1 MANKIFVVVM
11 FLCCCSFLAAQQ
23 LRIATYQY
31 ADNNRIKNIQPFAD
45 DLRKKYGYDAI
56 VKSYPTV
63 HALID
68 GIQRGEVDIAL
79 INTFGYLLLETSG
92 NKYPMKPVLTLEV
105 REDAKDNYK
114 TAIIASINSPIHSLA
129 EIKKFSAPTRLMLV
143 AKGSTSGN
151 LVPRLALSGQGI
163 PDPEKSFASVQYA
176 GNHSLAV
183 EKVLTGQAD
192 IACMGHTEYDK
203 AGKDSLS
210 NNKIKLIWLSPEIPL
225 GPVLFHKNMD
235 PALATII
242 EKAFLVLHI
251 ENPAALESVKA
262 GWSEA
267 KQAIHYIRITDT
279 YYDSF
284 RKTFGRKKEL
294 QRILRQFID

>member
-1 MANKIFVVVM
+1 M
-11 FLCCCSFLAAQQ
+11 
-23 LRIATYQY
+23 
-31 ADNNRIKNIQPFAD
+31 
-45 DLRKKYGYDAI
+45 
-56 VKSYPTV
+56 KSYPTV
-63 HALID
+63 HALIQ
-68 GIQRGEVDIAL
+68 GIQQGETDIAL

-92 NKYPMKPVLTLEV
+92 KKYPMQPVLTLEV

-114 TAIIASINSPIHSLA
+114 TAIIAAINSPVNSLA
-129 EIKKFSAPTRLMLV
+129 EIKNFSVPARLMLV

-183 EKVLTGQAD
+183 EKVVTGQAD
-192 IACMGHTEYDK
+192 IACMGHTEY
-203 AGKDSLS
+203 ARASKDSLI
-210 NNKIKLIWLSPEIPL
+210 NNKMKLIWLSPEIPL
-225 GPVLFHKNMD
+225 GPVLFHKKMD

-242 EKAFLVLHI
+242 EKAFLKLQV
-251 ENPAALESVKA
+251 ENPGVLESVKA

-267 KQAIHYIRITDT
+267 KQATHYIRISDA

-284 RKTFGRKKEL
+284 RKTFGKKKEL
-294 QRILRQFID
+294 QRILKQFID